1 MRLPRLL
8 SDHSTF
14 GVMGVDFLQESMKK
28 DLDII
33 RIETKL
39 DMATSTWALYTKSLI
54 LTIISLVHKIAD
66 FDY

>member
-1 MRLPRLL
+1 
-8 SDHSTF
+8 
-14 GVMGVDFLQESMKK
+14 MGVDFLQESMKK